1 MSSMEKKIID
11 ARGLF
16 CPGPIR
22 VLEGVLKHLESGT
35 LVELLADD
43 PDAKQDIEDWC
54 ETTGNI
60 LISSDDKGGT
70 LTFLIR
76 KS

>member
-1 MSSMEKKIID
+1 MEKKIID

-35 LVELLADD
+35 LVKLLADD

-54 ETTGNI
+54 ETTRNI
-60 LISSDDKGGT
+60 LISSDDKCGT